1 MKSSQSVLALP
12 FILLGMVSLTGCA
25 VVEDGQTGIRKTM
38 GKIEDQPLSTG
49 VQANVPFFA
58 EVETWNTKIQEIK
71 ETADVPSSEGLIVQL
86 DVSLLYRVEPAQAP
100 RVRKTIGSYYRQTV
114 MEPYMRDAIRL
125 VVSGYQ
131 VKATY
136 SEEGRAKI
144 AKEVL
149 NHLKEKLE
157 QKGITVNDVLLR
169 DVRLPA
175 RFKESIE
182 AKLQA
187 EQQALQKEF
196 ELQKAKKDAEI
207 EIARAQGTAKAQ
219 EIIQA
224 TLSPQYLQYL
234 WVKNLQDNPNV
245 IYVATEANMPL
256 FRSVEGAYKIGSR
269 TSKQGE

>member
-1 MKSSQSVLALP
+1 MNYKNYAVVLSL
-12 FILLGMVSLTGCA
+12 IVISLTGCA
-25 VVEDGQTGIRKTM
+25 VVEDGEVGIRKSM
-38 GKIEDQPLSTG
+38 GKIEDQPLSIG

-58 EVETWNTKIQEIK
+58 EVEIWNAKIQEIK

-86 DVSLLYRVEPAQAP
+86 DVSVLYRVEPLQAP

-114 MEPYMRDAIRL
+114 MEPYVRDAIRL
-125 VVSGYQ
+125 VVSGYP

-149 NHLKEKLE
+149 GHLKEKLD
-157 QKGITVNDVLLR
+157 QRGITVNDVLLR
-169 DVRLPA
+169 DIRLPA

-234 WVKNLQDNPNV
+234 WVKNLQDNQNV
-245 IYVATEANMPL
+245 MYVATEANMPL
-256 FRSVEGAYKIGSR
+256 FKSVEGAYKIGAR
-269 TSKQGE
+269 DPKTGE